1 MNHLIVPK
9 EEELARNVTV
19 ELSERGGHVG
29 FMQGS
34 VFNPRVW
41 LHERVKQF
49 VSEMLPTDSTCSYS
63 SRSY

>member
-1 MNHLIVPK
+1 VPK

-34 VFNPRVW
+34 ILNPKVW
-41 LHERVKQF
+41 LHERVKRF
-49 VSEMLPTDSTCSYS
+49 VTDVLPVNSTCSYK
-63 SRSY
+63 